1 MTDMAEMTGRKVL
14 AITVSAFGVI
24 IAVNFLL
31 AYKAVSTFPGLEVP
45 NSYVASQTFDADRA
59 AQLALGWSLD
69 AHYDRTGQVL
79 ELVLT
84 DAKGAPAPVGD
95 LSVLVGRPTEA
106 REDSYPLFVETDG
119 AYRAPLALNPGKW
132 MLKVEA
138 YAPDGT
144 RFFRRLDLFVK
155 G

>member
-24 IAVNFLL
+24 IAVNLLL

-79 ELVLT
+79 ELVFK
-84 DAKGAPAPVGD
+84 DAKGAPVPVDD

-106 REDSYPLFVETDG
+106 REDSYPLFVEANG

-144 RFFRRLDLFVK
+144 RVFQRLDLFVK

>member
-1 MTDMAEMTGRKVL
+1 VFK
-14 AITVSAFGVI
+14 
-24 IAVNFLL
+24 
-31 AYKAVSTFPGLEVP
+31 
-45 NSYVASQTFDADRA
+45 
-59 AQLALGWSLD
+59 
-69 AHYDRTGQVL
+69 
-79 ELVLT
+79 

-106 REDSYPLFVETDG
+106 REDSYPLFVEANG
-119 AYRAPLALNPGKW
+119 AYSAPLALNPGKW

-138 YAPDGT
+138 RAPDGT